1 MQKKALYTGTFDPI
15 TLGHLDI
22 IQKASTL
29 FDEVIIAVADS
40 KAKKPL
46 FALAQRKAMIEASVA
61 HLNTVKIVSFEGLLI
76 NLATELDTHII
87 IRGVR
92 SVTDFE
98 YEMQMGYAN
107 ASLKPD
113 LETIFLMPRL
123 EYSFISSS
131 VVRTILAFDG
141 KISQLVTAQTLR
153 LIKEYQA

>member
-1 MQKKALYTGTFDPI
+1 MPQKALYTGTFDPI

-22 IQKASTL
+22 IQKASKM
-29 FDEVIIAVADS
+29 FDEIIIAVADS

-46 FALAQRKAMIEASVA
+46 FTLAQRRAMIEASTQD
-61 HLNTVKIVSFEGLLI
+61 LNTIKIVAFDGLLVD
-76 NLATELDTHII
+76 LSHELNTNII

-92 SVTDFE
+92 SVSDFE

-107 ASLKPD
+107 TSLKPD

-123 EYSFISSS
+123 NYSFISSS
-131 VVRTILAFDG
+131 VVRTVLAFDG
-141 KISQLVTAQTLR
+141 EISHLVTAQTLT